1 MSKPLGEQL
10 AKDEDP
16 GTGAQGSEG
25 PVGGEAGKQ
34 AADDK
39 KGDDAGFP
47 ADTPWREMT
56 LGQQVEYWKAQSRK
70 HEQGVKSMSDY
81 DDLKTKAAEYQKL
94 VEASKTEQ
102 EKAIDAAAK
111 EAREATLKEVGSRL
125 VDAQFTVAAAGRLDG
140 DRLSAL
146 LDGVDRTRFMKDD
159 GSADADKVKAFVD
172 SVAPAQKQQEQ
183 RHDFGQG
190 SRQGSTVPSVEAG
203 FAEYQRMHPQTTS
216 S

>member
-1 MSKPLGEQL
+1 MPTEGEQL
-10 AKDEDP
+10 KKDEDP

-34 AADDK
+34 AADNKQD
-39 KGDDAGFP
+39 DDAGFP

-81 DDLKTKAAEYQKL
+81 SDLKAKAAKLDELEEANKSEQQKA
-94 VEASKTEQ
+94 V
-102 EKAIDAAAK
+102 DAAAK
-111 EAREATLKEVGSRL
+111 EARESTLREVGSRL
-125 VDAQFTVAAAGRLDG
+125 VDAQFTVAAAGRLDAE
-140 DRLSAL
+140 RLTAL
-146 LDGVDRTRFMKDD
+146 LDGVDRTRFMKED
-159 GSADADKVKAFVD
+159 GSADADKVKAYID
-172 SVAPAQKQQEQ
+172 SIAPAQKQQEQ
-183 RHDFGQG
+183 RHEFGQG

-203 FAEYQRMHPQTTS
+203 ADLYRQLHPQSTS